1 MVKVIKTKR
10 RVFKS
15 MPSFFKD
22 RKQKKKR
29 TQDKENQDTNHQEEL
44 IQISLSDNLNIIK
57 QKTGNSSDVV
67 IREIK
72 IGENYDMRTAI
83 VYIEG
88 IVDNQSIQEYMLQS
102 IMKDNNK
109 NEINRY
115 NVIDLFSK
123 DIMTIGN
130 ISPITNFDDL
140 FGALMAGNTLI
151 LVDGVEQALSAS
163 TAGGEKRSI
172 AESTTEMVVRGPKGA
187 FTESLG
193 TNVAMVRRIIKTPDL
208 WMESIKVGR
217 VTKTD
222 VTFMYIHGIANN
234 KVINEVRERLERID
248 IDSILESGYIEQL
261 IEDQTA
267 TPFPTVYNTERPDVV
282 AGNLLEGRI
291 AIFVDGTPFVLI
303 APAVFIQFFQSAEDY
318 YARFDIATSIRLLRI
333 LMFMISLIA
342 PATYVA
348 VTTFH
353 QEMVPTTLIVA
364 IAAQREAV
372 PFPAFVEALLME
384 LTFEILREAGIR
396 LPKAIGSA
404 VSIVGALVIG
414 QAAVQASIVSPAMV
428 IIVSITAIAS
438 FATPSFN
445 MAISARLI
453 RFLFMIGAAT
463 FGFYGIILCLLMMV
477 VHLCSL
483 RSFGI
488 PYMSPFAPF
497 TLVDNG
503 DTVLRLPWWTLRQRP
518 RLVTTNTVR
527 EAANQQPRPPASRG
541 MVNRDFEEGENDET

>member
-1 MVKVIKTKR
+1 
-10 RVFKS
+10 

-22 RKQKKKR
+22 RKPKKKR

-109 NEINRY
+109 NKINRY

-140 FGALMAGNTLI
+140 FGALMAGDTLI

-193 TNVAMVRRIIKTPDL
+193 TNTAMVRRIIKTPDL

-234 KVINEVRERLERID
+234 KVVNEVRERLERID

-503 DTVLRLPWWTLRQRP
+503 DTILRLPWWTLRQRP

-541 MVNRDFEEGENDET
+541 MVNRDFEEGENDEA

>member
-1 MVKVIKTKR
+1 
-10 RVFKS
+10 

>member
-1 MVKVIKTKR
+1 
-10 RVFKS
+10 

-22 RKQKKKR
+22 RKPKKKR

-193 TNVAMVRRIIKTPDL
+193 TNTAMVRRIIKTPDL

-234 KVINEVRERLERID
+234 KVVNEVRERLERID

>member
-1 MVKVIKTKR
+1 
-10 RVFKS
+10 

-109 NEINRY
+109 NKINRY

-140 FGALMAGNTLI
+140 FGALMAGDTLI

-193 TNVAMVRRIIKTPDL
+193 TNTAMVRRIIKTPDL

-234 KVINEVRERLERID
+234 KVVNEVRERLERID

-333 LMFMISLIA
+333 LMFMLSLIA

-428 IIVSITAIAS
+428 IIVSSTAIAS

-503 DTVLRLPWWTLRQRP
+503 DTILRLPWWTLRQRP

-541 MVNRDFEEGENDET
+541 MVNRDFEEGENDEV